1 MDRCMDLP
9 VYVYVNGQLDGDMDG
24 WEDGWIFT
32 PHHTSDLL
40 LDEQLPQSN
49 EKVGT
54 DGQVAHRMRARP
66 TVLSVRQ
73 GF

>member
-9 VYVYVNGQLDGDMDG
+9 VDVCVNGQLDGDMDG

-40 LDEQLPQSN
+40 LDESLPQSN
-49 EKVGT
+49 EKVRT
-54 DGQVAHRMRARP
+54 EGQGAHGMRAQ
-66 TVLSVRQ
+66 LCSV
-73 GF
+73 